1 VLGTASITEFIA
13 FSLMSDRV
21 RRAGGNIGRRS
32 WCNLGNN
39 GFASLSQNLM

>member
-1 VLGTASITEFIA
+1 MPGTTSITEFIV

-32 WCNLGNN
+32 WCTLGHN
-39 GFASLSQNLM
+39 GFASLCQNLM